1 MKRFALI
8 FAMAFS
14 AQAQV
19 IGIDI
24 GKVVHAISAKHQ
36 QVPASVK
43 WRRITAALAGAATIG
58 DFVSTNR
65 KISQGFCEL
74 NPGLKA
80 ADGCHV
86 NEGKFI
92 ALKVGILVWLGA
104 GEELMHKLPHGQIW
118 DRENIILNTGAAV
131 GFAALSIHNEA
142 Q

>member
-58 DFVSTNR
+58 DVVTTQRGLSR
-65 KISQGFCEL
+65 GRCEL
-74 NPGLKA
+74 NPALVA
-80 ADGCHV
+80 ANGCGINV
-86 NEGKFI
+86 ARFTL
-92 ALKVGILVWLGA
+92 LKVGMLTWLSF
-104 GEELMHKLPHGQIW
+104 GEEAMHKLPHGHIW
-118 DRENIILNTGAAV
+118 DRENIIINTGAAI
-131 GFAALSIHNEA
+131 GFTALSIHNEA